1 MVTYPEVLNFKIQAG
16 FKINI
21 KALMALFLLRIKTI
35 IIIMFSTVI

>member
-35 IIIMFSTVI
+35 IIMFSTVI